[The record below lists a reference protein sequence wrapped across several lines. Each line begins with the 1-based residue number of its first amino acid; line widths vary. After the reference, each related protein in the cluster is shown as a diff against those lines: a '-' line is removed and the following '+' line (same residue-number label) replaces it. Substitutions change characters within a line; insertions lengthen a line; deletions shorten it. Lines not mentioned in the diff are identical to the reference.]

1 MLILKDHGSNHVSWK
16 RKKIYTE
23 STLLHDLDVIFLL
36 ILLLIFS
43 VSVHTVICPLLR
55 KQLNVIPLHDHITVR
70 LIEDNVIEEGVTKLS
85 ALISNDEVFVT
96 LTSVIPEDMDRS
108 KPWCDPDD
116 CTSSSPLP
124 RISFLDENV
133 LLTNGSFVQFPSDS
147 NSKEIYRVVIDFK
160 NHFQH
165 SDTSNMFVWS
175 NGLRA
180 LHQIEPKFYLAP
192 RDNNLNLLPI
202 NFSPTSKTLEFVA
215 EINKIITQDTD
226 DDRLRI
232 LFLYGEPGIGKTYL
246 SIVIAARM
254 RLINHVTTL
263 YMDCSSLQS
272 SQTSMDNIL
281 DELTIFFKTS
291 FETQP
296 SLLILDNIE
305 KLIPNMGD
313 SYGQPDNSI
322 HYNERTNPTL
332 INQVKLI
339 ADHLTYLIQSVI
351 RSEIFVICTCADT
364 NAIYSSFTSDVV
376 ATSKSIT
383 VPSLVDFQRLHI
395 LQTFLT
401 LSNCSL
407 PCDDVE
413 FTPMLSQIT
422 KEFSPQDLKVASARL
437 SSLNTMKVSRYLL
450 SIEEVQR
457 VLSAY
462 TPRARKILGIE
473 SSQGHST
480 IQLSAIGGL
489 FNAKR
494 ELTDTIIRP
503 VKYQSIYKQAPI
515 SIPRGVLLYGFPG
528 CGKSCVV
535 PAIAKEC
542 GFNLVTCRGP
552 ELLDK
557 YIGASELKVRKLFE
571 KAYAAAPCI
580 LFLDE
585 FDALAPRRGSDNT
598 GVTDRVVNQLLTFLD
613 GVEVYDDN
621 DKVLYVIA
629 ATSRPDKIDPALL
642 RPGRLEKHIFVG
654 YAQSQEE
661 WGDLLLK
668 TSRSKNLDEEA
679 RESILQ
685 GSLMTELINRGC
697 SCLHYTGADIKGI
710 FDTANLR
717 AVHEHLERKVSGD
730 AKISVLIKRQHL
742 LDSFLSTRPFLSS
755 RDYDRLLK
763 CYSSFLPENERER
776 IRLHIREEHPRLM
789 TALK

>member
-1 MLILKDHGSNHVSWK
+1 M
-16 RKKIYTE
+16 
-23 STLLHDLDVIFLL
+23 
-36 ILLLIFS
+36 
-43 VSVHTVICPLLR
+43 ICPLLR
-55 KQLNVIPLHDHITVR
+55 KQLNVIPLHDHIVVR
-70 LIEDNVIEEGVTKLS
+70 LLEDNIMEEGVTKLS
-85 ALISNDEVFVT
+85 NLIANDEAFVT
-96 LTSVIPEDMDRS
+96 LTSVITEDMDRS
-108 KPWCDPDD
+108 KPWCDPED

-124 RISFLDENV
+124 RISCLDESV
-133 LLTNGSFVQFPSDS
+133 LLTNGSFVQFPSDG
-147 NSKEIYRVVIDFK
+147 NSTEIYRVVIDFK
-160 NHFQH
+160 SQLQH
-165 SDTSNMFVWS
+165 SDTSNMFLWS
-175 NGLRA
+175 NDVRA
-180 LHQIEPKFYLAP
+180 LHPIVESKFYLAP
-192 RDNNLNLLPI
+192 RDNNLNLLPM
-202 NFSPTSKTLEFVA
+202 NLSPTSKSLEFVA
-215 EINKIITQDTD
+215 EVHRNIVQDTE
-226 DDRLRI
+226 DDRLGI
-232 LFLYGEPGIGKTYL
+232 LFLNGEPGIGKTYH
-246 SIVIAARM
+246 SILIAATM
-254 RLINHVTTL
+254 RLMDHVTTF

-281 DELTIFFKTS
+281 DELTSFFKTS

-305 KLIPNMGD
+305 KLIPNIGD
-313 SYGQPDNSI
+313 YYGEPDSSI
-322 HYNERTNPTL
+322 HYNERTNPTF

-339 ADHLTYLIQSVI
+339 SDHLIYLIQSVNQ
-351 RSEIFVICTCADT
+351 SDIFVICTCRDT
-364 NAIYSSFTSDVV
+364 NSIHSTFTSDVV
-376 ATSKSIT
+376 VTTKSMT
-383 VPSLVDFQRLHI
+383 VPSLTDFERLHI
-395 LQTFLT
+395 LQSFLT

-407 PCDDVE
+407 PCDDVN
-413 FTPMLSQIT
+413 FMSMFSQIT

-437 SSLNTMKVSRYLL
+437 ISLNTMKSSRYVL
-450 SIEEVQR
+450 SIEEVQLF
-457 VLSAY
+457 LSAY
-462 TPRARKILGIE
+462 TPRARKILDIE
-473 SSQGHST
+473 SLQGNST

-494 ELTDTIIRP
+494 ELTDTIFRP

-515 SIPRGVLLYGFPG
+515 SIPRGILLYGFPG
-528 CGKSCVV
+528 CGKSCLV

-542 GFNLVTCRGP
+542 GLNLITCRGP

-571 KAYAAAPCI
+571 KAYAAAPSI

-621 DKVLYVIA
+621 EKVLYIIA

-642 RPGRLEKHIFVG
+642 RPGRLEKHIFIG

-661 WGDLLLK
+661 WRDLLLK
-668 TSRSKNLDEEA
+668 TSHSKNLDEEA

-685 GSLMTELINRGC
+685 GSLMTELISLGC

-717 AVHEHLERKVSGD
+717 AIHEHIERNVSSD
-730 AKISVLIKRQHL
+730 TKCDVLIKRQHL

-763 CYSSFLPENERER
+763 CYSSFLPENEREK
-776 IRLHIREEHPRLM
+776 IRLHNTEERPRLM